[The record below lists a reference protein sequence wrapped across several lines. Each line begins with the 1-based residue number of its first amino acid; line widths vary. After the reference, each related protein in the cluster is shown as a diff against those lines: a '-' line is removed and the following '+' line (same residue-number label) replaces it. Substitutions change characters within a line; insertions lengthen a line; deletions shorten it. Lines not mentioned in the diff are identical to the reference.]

1 MKKKRR
7 GRHPIEL
14 PLDRAAALVNK
25 IGIGAAAEQLGVS
38 RYTLR
43 RKLNAAGCTNRRP
56 THAGRKKT
64 KFTAAKCD
72 PPYSCFSCPYPDCIR
87 PEPTGAKPTA
97 GELAF
102 AAVLKP
108 NSKKVQI

>member
-1 MKKKRR
+1 MSNR

-14 PLDRAAALVNK
+14 PHDRAAELARK
-25 IGIGAAAEQLGVS
+25 IGVVAAAEELGVS

-43 RKLNAAGCTNRRP
+43 RRLDAAGFTNRRP
-56 THAGRKKT
+56 VRAGRNKT
-64 KFTAAKCD
+64 KFTAEKCD
-72 PPYSCFSCPYPDCIR
+72 PPYSCFECPYPDCIR
-87 PEPTGAKPTA
+87 PTRSGGAPTA

-102 AAVLKP
+102 AAVIKM

>member
-1 MKKKRR
+1 MSNR

-14 PLDRAAALVNK
+14 PLDRAVDLVSK
-25 IGIGAAAEQLGVS
+25 VGIEAAAEELGIS

-43 RKLNAAGCTNRRP
+43 RRLDAAGFTNRRP
-56 THAGRKKT
+56 VRAGRKKR
-64 KFTAAKCD
+64 KFSTEKCD
-72 PPYSCFSCPYPDCIR
+72 PPYSCFECPYPDCIR

-108 NSKKVQI
+108 NSKKVRI

>member
-1 MKKKRR
+1 MSNR
-7 GRHPIEL
+7 GRPSIEL
-14 PLDRAAALVNK
+14 RLGRAVALVNK
-25 IGIGAAAEQLGVS
+25 IGVVAAAEQLGVS
-38 RYTLR
+38 RETLR
-43 RKLNAAGCTNRRP
+43 RRLDAAGFTNRRP
-56 THAGRKKT
+56 TRAGRKKK
-64 KFTAAKCD
+64 KFSAVKRD
-72 PPYSCFSCPYPDCIR
+72 PPYSCFECPYPDCIR

>member
-1 MKKKRR
+1 MSNR
-7 GRHPIEL
+7 GRPSIEL
-14 PLDRAAALVNK
+14 PLDRATELARK
-25 IGIGAAAEQLGVS
+25 IGVVAAAEQLGIS

-43 RKLNAAGCTNRRP
+43 RKLDAAGITNRRP
-56 THAGRKKT
+56 DRSGRKKT
-64 KFTAAKCD
+64 KFTAAKCN
-72 PPYSCFSCPYPDCIR
+72 PPYSCFECPYPDCIR

-102 AAVLKP
+102 AAILKP

>member
-1 MKKKRR
+1 MSNRDR
-7 GRHPIEL
+7 PSIDIPLGRATEL
-14 PLDRAAALVNK
+14 ARE
-25 IGIGAAAEQLGVS
+25 IGIGAAAEELGVS

-43 RKLNAAGCTNRRP
+43 RRLDAAGFTNRRP

-72 PPYSCFSCPYPDCIR
+72 PPYSCFECPYPDCVR

-97 GELAF
+97 GERAF
-102 AAVLKP
+102 AAVIKM

>member
-1 MKKKRR
+1 MKEKRR
-7 GRHPIEL
+7 GRPSIEL
-14 PLDRAAALVNK
+14 PLDRATELARK

-38 RYTLR
+38 RKTLR
-43 RKLNAAGCTNRRP
+43 KHLDAAGFISAPIRT
-56 THAGRKKT
+56 RKKKPEFST
-64 KFTAAKCD
+64 EKCD
-72 PPYSCFSCPYPDCIR
+72 PPYSCFECPFPDCIR
-87 PEPTGAKPTA
+87 PTRSGGAPTD

>member
-1 MKKKRR
+1 MSNR

-14 PLDRAAALVNK
+14 RLDRAVALVNK
-25 IGIGAAAEQLGVS
+25 IGVVAAAERLGVD
-38 RYTLR
+38 RRTLR
-43 RKLNAAGCTNRRP
+43 RHLDAAGITNRRP
-56 THAGRKKT
+56 VRAGRNKT
-64 KFTAAKCD
+64 KFTAEKCD
-72 PPYSCFSCPYPDCIR
+72 PPYSCFECPYPDCVR
-87 PEPTGAKPTA
+87 PEPTGAKPTS